1 MDVAHAP
8 PPLPPEPSS
17 NHFLE
22 APLPA
27 AHDAPPLPADNDAN
41 APPLPPEEP
50 DEPAAGQSAG
60 RQPAEPGAE
69 AGAGPG
75 SANGAPLD
83 LLTAEMD
90 PEEDPLLVAEARHAA
105 EGEAGDG
112 PPAEEP
118 MWPAEDPDAVKLS
131 TEEEEALLKVR
142 MSLFTKSTGRCPW
155 RVSTCAV
162 KKLSWSRAWPVESA
176 QAVGAT
182 GFRCICAGLLRGG
195 ARGGPRE

>member
-1 MDVAHAP
+1 MDVARAP
-8 PPLPPEPSS
+8 PPLPPEPSR
-17 NHFLE
+17 NHFPE
-22 APLPA
+22 PPLPG
-27 AHDAPPLPADNDAN
+27 AHDAPPLPADDDAD

-50 DEPAAGQSAG
+50 DERAAGSSAG

-75 SANGAPLD
+75 SANGGPLD

-90 PEEDPLLVAEARHAA
+90 PEEDPLLVAEARRAA

-142 MSLFTKSTGRCPW
+142 ILVLEEFVGVNTGA
-155 RVSTCAV
+155 S
-162 KKLSWSRAWPVESA
+162 
-176 QAVGAT
+176 
-182 GFRCICAGLLRGG
+182 
-195 ARGGPRE
+195 GPGW